1 MLTCLY
7 YGRLCSGSDL
17 RWYLRPAT
25 VWDFVPLLYE
35 YVDDTDAADDTDDVD
50 DADDTEKI
58 SRLCEA
64 VEQVARVS
72 SLCESR
78 PSPCSRCVRVFNQA
92 RVARDAPLVEPGS
105 QC

>member
-1 MLTCLY
+1 MVLTCFF

-35 YVDDTDAADDTDDVD
+35 YVDDTD
-50 DADDTEKI
+50 DADDTENI

-78 PSPCSRCVRVFNQA
+78 PSPCSRCVRVLNQA